1 MLWINLLGYAA
12 SASVLVTFCMNT
24 MVPLRAVAICS
35 NVLFGV
41 FGAMAH
47 IYPVLILHVIL
58 LPVNIVRLVQV
69 VVIAQEPT
77 TIAVASIMLASLQA
91 VIRPT
96 EAKSKVLLPRF
107 KIWVAEWRRRARERR
122 ELINLSERERHDVL
136 ITRCDAQ
143 AEAFK
148 PFWRA

>member
-12 SASVLVTFCMNT
+12 SASVLATFCMNT

-35 NVLFGV
+35 NVLFAV
-41 FGAMAH
+41 FGALTH
-47 IYPVLILHVIL
+47 IYPVLILHLIL

-69 VVIAQEPT
+69 LVIVQEPA
-77 TIAVASIMLASLQA
+77 TIAVASIMLAPLQT
-91 VIRPT
+91 VFRPT

-122 ELINLSERERHDVL
+122 D
-136 ITRCDAQ
+136 D
-143 AEAFK
+143 
-148 PFWRA
+148 

>member
-12 SASVLVTFCMNT
+12 SASVLATFCMNT

-35 NVLFGV
+35 NVLFAV
-41 FGAMAH
+41 FGALAH

-69 VVIAQEPT
+69 LVIVREPA
-77 TIAVASIMLASLQA
+77 TIAVASIMLAPLRT
-91 VIRPT
+91 VFRPT

-122 ELINLSERERHDVL
+122 D
-136 ITRCDAQ
+136 D
-143 AEAFK
+143 
-148 PFWRA
+148 

>member
-12 SASVLVTFCMNT
+12 SASVLATFCMNT

-35 NVLFGV
+35 NVLFAV
-41 FGAMAH
+41 FGALAH

-69 VVIAQEPT
+69 VVIVQEPAT
-77 TIAVASIMLASLQA
+77 TAVASIMLAPLQT

-96 EAKSKVLLPRF
+96 EAKSKVLLP
-107 KIWVAEWRRRARERR
+107 VAEWRRRARERR